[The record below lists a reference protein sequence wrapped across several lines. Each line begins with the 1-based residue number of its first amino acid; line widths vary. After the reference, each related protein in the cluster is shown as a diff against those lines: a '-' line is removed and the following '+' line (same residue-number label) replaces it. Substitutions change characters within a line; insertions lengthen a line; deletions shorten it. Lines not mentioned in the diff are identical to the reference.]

1 MNKASKRV
9 ANHGRVFFVI
19 SVMTTSLAASS
30 LLGACSSSDED
41 EEKLNPASGS
51 LVQNGRIAAQL
62 QGIWRVVGQGAL
74 LDVGPTSAVQYQQGE
89 TLCYVDEDASTDNPA
104 DLAGQSFSGSFGRHR
119 ANADLYELAG
129 AAPSATLERIAAL
142 PQPCRSKPAST
153 PANSFKAL
161 CELMGQDYAYFVQ
174 RHIDWTARCQA
185 LTPRAAAA
193 ANDDALQAVLVD
205 ALSGFNDP
213 HIKLYR
219 GHGEARQQVFSSGN
233 SATGRLLRRVFEQ
246 QTEIDDFRVFQ
257 AAWREELQAQ
267 VSARLQSPSGLQL
280 DEALQWGRLPGNV
293 GYLALYRMGS
303 FAPGATPADD
313 VRLIRQTLDRA
324 LAELADTRAL
334 IVDVALNGGGLD
346 NVSAELAASF
356 ADQRRLVFTKQWH
369 RTEGRPPQPWY
380 VEPKGASRYR
390 KPVYLL
396 TSDATGS
403 AAETFC
409 LMMRQFPQ
417 VIQVGQ
423 TTAGALAD
431 VLDKPLPGNFSVSF
445 SSEIVLDPQGRLF
458 EVSGIPPTW
467 PLTLFDPADEA
478 SLLTGHGAAISAV
491 LQMIGR

>member
-1 MNKASKRV
+1 MA
-9 ANHGRVFFVI
+9 A
-19 SVMTTSLAASS
+19 TLA
-30 LLGACSSSDED
+30 ACSSSDED
-41 EEKLNPASGS
+41 DDKLTPASGS
-51 LVQNGRIAAQL
+51 VVQNGRIAAQL
-62 QGIWRVVGQGAL
+62 QGTWRVVGQGTL
-74 LDVGPTSAVQYQQGE
+74 LDVGPSSAVQYQQGE
-89 TLCYVDEDASTDNPA
+89 TLCYADMDASTDNPA
-104 DLAGQSFSGSFGRHR
+104 DLAGQSFSGSFGRSR
-119 ANADLYELAG
+119 GSADLYELAG
-129 AAPSATLERIAAL
+129 APPSSTLERIDGL
-142 PQPCRSKPAST
+142 PPHCRSKPAGT

-161 CELMGQDYAYFVQ
+161 CELMGQDYAYFAQ
-174 RHIDWTARCQA
+174 RHVDWTARCQA
-185 LTPRAAAA
+185 LAPRAAAA

-219 GHGEARQQVFSSGN
+219 GHGDARQQVFSSGN
-233 SATGRLLRRVFEQ
+233 SATGRMLRQAFDQ
-246 QTEIDDFRVFQ
+246 QTEVDDFRVFQ

-267 VSARLQSPSGLQL
+267 ASARLQSPSGLQL

-303 FAPGATPADD
+303 FASGSSPADD

-346 NVSAELAASF
+346 VVSAEVAASF

-369 RTEGRPPQPWY
+369 RSEGRPAQPWY

-390 KPVYLL
+390 KPVVLL

-403 AAETFC
+403 AAETFS

-417 VIQVGQ
+417 VTHVGQ

-458 EVSGIPPTW
+458 EVSGIPPTR
-467 PLTLFDPADEA
+467 PITLFDPADD
-478 SLLTGHGAAISAV
+478 STLLTGHGAAITAV
-491 LQMIGR
+491 LEVIGR